1 MHLEYIIDTTGLIYL
16 AVDIT
21 KSVAEIML
29 TSYTLIGIKKMQ
41 LRTKRVKRRWDDAL
55 SKLLDKKKIPIN
67 RDGLL
72 IYSYILAILLLFCFT
87 FLILRFRA
95 FFSKLE

>member
-29 TSYTLIGIKKMQ
+29 TSTHFDWYQKKMQ
-41 LRTKRVKRRWDDAL
+41 LRTKRVKDAADDAL
-55 SKLLDKKKIPIN
+55 SK
-67 RDGLL
+67 
-72 IYSYILAILLLFCFT
+72 T
-87 FLILRFRA
+87 FR
-95 FFSKLE
+95 